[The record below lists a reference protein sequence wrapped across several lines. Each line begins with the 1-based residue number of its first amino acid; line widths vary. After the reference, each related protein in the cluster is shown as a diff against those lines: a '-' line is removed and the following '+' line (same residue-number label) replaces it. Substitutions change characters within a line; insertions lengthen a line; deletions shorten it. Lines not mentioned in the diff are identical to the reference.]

1 MRPRSSAWGGRHDQ
15 DFQRHGRLRDRE
27 SGQWEVLHRS
37 AIDVACVGPRV
48 LSRLLPEVPEPL
60 GVHLRVALRVL
71 DVHLAQVLLH
81 GARVGPLSASRGV
94 LSKR

>member
-1 MRPRSSAWGGRHDQ
+1 MGVYAIENLVNGKYYIGRRSMWLAWG
-15 DFQRHGRLRDRE
+15 L
-27 SGQWEVLHRS
+27 
-37 AIDVACVGPRV
+37 PRV

-71 DVHLAQVLLH
+71 DVHLAQVLLTV
-81 GARVGPLSASRGV
+81 RVLVPASRGV

>member
-1 MRPRSSAWGGRHDQ
+1 MARRGKYYIGRRSMWLAWG
-15 DFQRHGRLRDRE
+15 L
-27 SGQWEVLHRS
+27 
-37 AIDVACVGPRV
+37 PRV

-71 DVHLAQVLLH
+71 DVHLAQGLLH
-81 GARVGPLSASRGV
+81 GARVGPFSASRGV